1 MGGRRREKNERG
13 GRGNTNEEL
22 PGLALTIN
30 EDLVLNLA
38 STIHLAR

>member
-13 GRGNTNEEL
+13 GRGNTKEEL
-22 PGLALTIN
+22 PGLVLRIN
-30 EDLVLNLA
+30 QDLVLNPA